1 MAVKGRV
8 LVTGGGTLLGDAIA
22 SALLAEGAEVV
33 LFVRPG
39 TEDRLGVLA
48 NRVRWFPVDVW
59 DAASMKGRARGCT
72 TAIHTVGGMRA
83 NPREGLT
90 YQWLNFISA
99 RNVANLCVSSGVGHM
114 LLLSAARAPW
124 TPGQYIAAKREA
136 EAYIARVGLHAT
148 IIRAPLVY
156 RRGARRH
163 PFFALLSLL
172 RHIPPFSLFGLNR
185 IAPIPLDVLARGV
198 ARIALEPHMGERIL
212 YAADLRRRSTR
223 GELRFGFP
231 SESEADVMRQ
241 RAAAQ
246 GSISL
251 IPPDENIPF
260 GWTP

>member
-1 MAVKGRV
+1 MAGKGRV

-39 TEDRLGVLA
+39 MEDRLGALA

-59 DAASMKGRARGCT
+59 DPASMKGRARGCT

-99 RNVANLCVSSGVGHM
+99 RNVANLCVSTGVGHM
-114 LLLSAARAPW
+114 VLLSAARAPW
-124 TPGQYIAAKREA
+124 MPGQYIAAKREA
-136 EAYIARVGLHAT
+136 EMYIGRVGLRGT
-148 IIRAPLVY
+148 VIRAPLVY
-156 RRGARRH
+156 RRGTQRH

-172 RHIPPFSLFGLNR
+172 GRVPPFSLFGLNR
-185 IAPIPLDVLARGV
+185 IAPMPLDVLVRGV
-198 ARIALEPHMGERIL
+198 ARIALEPRTSDLIA
-212 YAADLRRRSTR
+212 YAPDLRRRSTR
-223 GELRFGFP
+223 GELRYGFP
-231 SESEADVMRQ
+231 TDSEAEAQRQ
-241 RAAAQ
+241 RSAAA
-246 GSISL
+246 GSASL